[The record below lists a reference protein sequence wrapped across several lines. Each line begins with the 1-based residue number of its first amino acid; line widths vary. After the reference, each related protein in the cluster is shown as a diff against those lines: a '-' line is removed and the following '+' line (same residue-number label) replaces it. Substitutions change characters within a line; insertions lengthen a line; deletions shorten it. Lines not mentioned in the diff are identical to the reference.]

1 MVERGP
7 KRKVLTRDE
16 FLRGVEN
23 KRFIV
28 QAEMIVTPAVTALA
42 RQQGI
47 ELVVAD
53 STARADEADPRA
65 RMIVDTVYE
74 VLGELAARQ
83 ADPVDVP
90 AGFEGRPKLYG
101 SVHRSLEERAVG
113 QRAVVT
119 TTGFNRPGIVAM
131 LTHTIAQL
139 GVDILD
145 ISQTIISDF
154 FTMIIV
160 ADLEGTRERGLSFR
174 QFKDELEASAHALG
188 VEIMV
193 VHEDILNAMH
203 RI

>member
-1 MVERGP
+1 MTERRTN
-7 KRKVLTRDE
+7 RKVLTRDE

-23 KRFIV
+23 KRFVV
-28 QAEMIVTPAVTALA
+28 QPEMIVTPAVTALA

-47 ELVVAD
+47 ELVHAESAASSPAV
-53 STARADEADPRA
+53 DPRS
-65 RMIVDTVYE
+65 RMIVETVYE
-74 VLGELAARQ
+74 VLGELASREHE
-83 ADPVDVP
+83 PVDVP
-90 AGFEGRPKLYG
+90 AGFEQRPKLYG
-101 SVHRSLEERAVG
+101 SVNRSLEERAVG

-119 TTGFNRPGIVAM
+119 TTGLNRPGIVAM
-131 LTHTIAQL
+131 LTHTIAQM

-145 ISQTIISDF
+145 ISQTIVSDF

-160 ADLEGTRERGLSFR
+160 ADLEGTRERGLTFR